1 MLPNVTFKN
10 CDMPAYISNQ
20 SRRLLSGNNKWC
32 EASLLL
38 TSLLY
43 ELMQEAGFACSS
55 VPNHQKLEEEI

>member
-1 MLPNVTFKN
+1 MST
-10 CDMPAYISNQ
+10 YISNQ
-20 SRRLLSGNNKWC
+20 SRRLLSGNNTWC